1 MVGAMMTLMH
11 LRGACAQ
18 GQGQLL
24 MTKTVALLRRINWLT
39 GGLGLAVIG
48 TIIFLLLPTEI
59 QDMHEI
65 TWYTG
70 WFIIP
75 AFFLFAFFCIILRID
90 FISNRPESAGYN
102 PAEAVWIGSIFVVL
116 FLVGALIGW
125 LIEKVL
131 TVRRGKQE

>member
-1 MVGAMMTLMH
+1 
-11 LRGACAQ
+11 
-18 GQGQLL
+18 

-39 GGLGLAVIG
+39 GGLGLAIIG
-48 TIIFLLLPTEI
+48 TIIFLFLPLEI
-59 QDMHEI
+59 QDMHVI
-65 TWYTG
+65 TW
-70 WFIIP
+70 
-75 AFFLFAFFCIILRID
+75 IILRID

-131 TVRRGKQE
+131 TVRREKQE

>member
-1 MVGAMMTLMH
+1 MVHFELEFT
-11 LRGACAQ
+11 
-18 GQGQLL
+18 
-24 MTKTVALLRRINWLT
+24 T
-39 GGLGLAVIG
+39 GGLGLAIIG

-59 QDMHEI
+59 QDMQEI

-70 WFIIP
+70 WFTIP
-75 AFFLFAFFCIILRID
+75 AFFVFAFFCIILRID
-90 FISNRPESAGYN
+90 FVSNRPESAGYN

-131 TVRRGKQE
+131 TVRRGTQE

>member
-1 MVGAMMTLMH
+1 
-11 LRGACAQ
+11 
-18 GQGQLL
+18 
-24 MTKTVALLRRINWLT
+24 MTKTINAVRRINWLT
-39 GGLGLAVIG
+39 GGLGLAIIG
-48 TIIFLLLPTEI
+48 TTIFLFLPLEI
-59 QDMHEI
+59 QDMHKI

-70 WFIIP
+70 WFTIP
-75 AFFLFAFFCIILRID
+75 AFFIFAFFCIILRID
-90 FISNRPESAGYN
+90 FVSNRPESAGYN